1 MVVCVVYF
9 FYEVRC
15 SPWVESLNDGSTHRV
30 TVESLGV
37 NVESNWTHVP
47 HGYKDEPEMI
57 KKLMDRIAKHEA
69 DIKEKVDKEKEATQA
84 EKHAADHVRIE
95 NSALRN
101 NIKKQ
106 RYLLEDFKDLVDM
119 FATGNVDLAF
129 YKKVMKEYLNSI

>member
-1 MVVCVVYF
+1 MVYF

-57 KKLMDRIAKHEA
+57 KDISQSTYVTLFTAETSPETLGVVIQDMIVGSSMVGIDDELKQLLA
-69 DIKEKVDKEKEATQA
+69 DGE
-84 EKHAADHVRIE
+84 
-95 NSALRN
+95 
-101 NIKKQ
+101 
-106 RYLLEDFKDLVDM
+106 
-119 FATGNVDLAF
+119 
-129 YKKVMKEYLNSI
+129 

>member
-1 MVVCVVYF
+1 MIYYF
-9 FYEVRC
+9 HEVRC

-57 KKLMDRIAKHEA
+57 KKLMDRITKHEA
-69 DIKEKVDKEKEATQA
+69 DVKEATQA
-84 EKHAADHVRIE
+84 QKHAGDHARIE
-95 NSALRN
+95 NLALQN

-129 YKKVMKEYLNSI
+129 YKRVMKDYLNSI